1 MENPVMRALSTT
13 ADLIMLNLL
22 TILCCLPVVTV
33 GAALT
38 ALNTAAIKIVR
49 GEETAPVK
57 DYFRA

>member
-38 ALNTAAIKIVR
+38 ALNTAAILSLIHI
-49 GEETAPVK
+49 
-57 DYFRA
+57 